1 MRLFRPSVLLL
12 VFFVVVAAMA
22 YSKAARFLRERG
34 RVDYTTVKAEDGDVE
49 VTVSATGKIEPKLKV
64 QIGAFVSGP
73 IIELLAD
80 FNDEVKAGD
89 VLAKIDPA
97 IYLANVRR
105 DEAALATRKSD
116 VQRTHSNLELAK
128 KNEERGLA
136 LHEEN
141 PDFIAQ
147 AELDRLRFGRLAL
160 EAELQLAQASVEQ
173 AEASLQNSRANL
185 NYTNITAPRAG
196 KVIDRKID
204 PGQTLAA
211 TFQTPEL
218 FVLGVDMEKEMFI
231 YASVDEAEI
240 GMIRQAQAAEQ
251 PVYFRVSAYPDELFE
266 GRIHEIRMSSTETQN
281 VVTYPVVVSAPNP
294 ELKLLPGM
302 TATLTFQ
309 VEARSNVLRIPW
321 GALRF
326 FPKPE
331 QVRPED
337 RVLLEGA
344 EEEKEAESTEEAA
357 VSAQPTVNEI
367 HEARKTER
375 RHVWV
380 REGELLRAIEVRLG
394 ASDYQ
399 YAECVSGEVKAGMEL
414 VTGEKKK

>member
-1 MRLFRPSVLLL
+1 MRLLRRFFVLLL
-12 VFFVVVAAMA
+12 LLSAVAVGAYPFV
-22 YSKAARFLRERG
+22 SNFLRERR
-34 RVDYTTVKAEDGDVE
+34 RVAFATVEADSGDVE

-73 IIELLAD
+73 IIELHAD
-80 FNDEVKAGD
+80 FNDEVQAGD

-97 IYLANVRR
+97 IYQANVRR

-116 VQRTHSNLELAK
+116 VQRIEANLELAR
-128 KNEERGLA
+128 KNEFRGVA

-141 PDFIAQ
+141 PNFIAQ
-147 AELDRLRFGRLAL
+147 AELDRLKFGRMAL

-185 NYTNITAPRAG
+185 NYTSITAPRAG

-218 FVLGVDMEKEMFI
+218 FVLGVDMDKEMFI

-240 GMIRQAQAAEQ
+240 GMIRQAQASEQ
-251 PVYFRVSAYPDELFE
+251 PVHFRVSAYPEELFE

-281 VVTYPVVVSAPNP
+281 VVTYPVVVAAPNP
-294 ELKLLPGM
+294 DLKLLPGM

-309 VEARSNVLRIPW
+309 VEAKSSVLRIPW
-321 GALRF
+321 AALRF

-331 QVRPED
+331 QVRDED
-337 RVLLEGA
+337 RKLLEGA
-344 EEEKEAESTEEAA
+344 EEDESGESSEEAQVA
-357 VSAQPTVNEI
+357 AQPTVGEI
-367 HEARKTER
+367 HEARQNER

-380 REGELLRAIEVRLG
+380 QDGELLRAIEVRLG

-399 YAECVSGEVKAGMEL
+399 YAECAAGDVKAGMKL
-414 VTGEKKK
+414 VTGLKKK